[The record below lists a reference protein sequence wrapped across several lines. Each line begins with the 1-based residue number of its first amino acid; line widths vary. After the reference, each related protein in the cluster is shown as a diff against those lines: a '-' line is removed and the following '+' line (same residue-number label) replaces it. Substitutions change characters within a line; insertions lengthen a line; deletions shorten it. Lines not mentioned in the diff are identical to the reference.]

1 MYRQLD
7 GNQAFK
13 GCFFFKGFF
22 TDEWTD
28 INVLLLTDEIPD
40 RMLSGSKVELYD
52 LFAA

>member
-13 GCFFFKGFF
+13 GCSFFFLKGFLQ
-22 TDEWTD
+22 TD

-40 RMLSGSKVELYD
+40 RMLSGSNVELYD